1 MKKHRITLTIFLL
14 AGIYFVNMIAQDQQ
28 PVAPSLSQSQTPFL
42 TPEEKRELRK
52 NLVVKEMN
60 ADAKGKR
67 QWMDHLT
74 VWDENGYKLE
84 EIEYAV
90 YGQRERVT
98 FEYDYSTGRCTREN
112 VYNDKN
118 KLYRIRKYEY
128 HPNGRKKIQ
137 YNYNPDGKLYSTKM
151 YEYSYK

>member
-1 MKKHRITLTIFLL
+1 MKTSSGRLSCIALAALL
-14 AGIYFVNMIAQDQQ
+14 AVAARAQDVR
-28 PVAPSLSQSQTPFL
+28 PAAPPASQAQTPFL
-42 TPEEKRELRK
+42 TPEEKREMRR
-52 NLVVKEMN
+52 NLVVREMN

-67 QWMDHLT
+67 QWVDHLT
-74 VWDENGYKLE
+74 VWDENGYKVE

-98 FEYDYSTGRCTREN
+98 FEYDYSSGRCIREN

-128 HPNGRKKIQ
+128 LENGRKKVQ
-137 YNYNPDGKLYSTKM
+137 YNYNPDGKLYSTKI